1 MSKAVRQENEA
12 PAPDPGELPRLGSD
26 LLRGA
31 DQIADFMFDTPTE
44 RRKIY
49 HLADTKK
56 LPVFRLG
63 ALLCARKSTILTWIE
78 AQESAA
84 TSAARPNKA

>member
-1 MSKAVRQENEA
+1 MTNSSKLADETA
-12 PAPDPGELPRLGSD
+12 DLDPLKARPLGSD

-31 DQIADFMFDTPTE
+31 DEIAGFMFGDPAE

-49 HLADTKK
+49 HLAENSR

-63 ALLCARKSTILTWIE
+63 ALLCARKSTLLTWIE
-78 AQESAA
+78 EQESAA
-84 TSAARPNKA
+84 TARQT

>member
-1 MSKAVRQENEA
+1 MTEAVHRA
-12 PAPDPGELPRLGSD
+12 SDMAGPDTGEVRPLGSD

-31 DQIADFMFDTPTE
+31 DQIAEFMFGTPTE

-49 HLADTKK
+49 HLADTKS

-63 ALLCARKSTILTWIE
+63 ALLCARKSTLLSWIE

-84 TSAARPNKA
+84 AAQAR

>member
-1 MSKAVRQENEA
+1 MNKPVRQENGGPEPEA
-12 PAPDPGELPRLGSD
+12 GDVPPLGFD

-31 DQIADFMFDTPTE
+31 DQIAEFMFGTPTE

-63 ALLCARKSTILTWIE
+63 SLLCARKSTLLSWIK

-84 TSAARPNKA
+84 TGVGS

>member
-1 MSKAVRQENEA
+1 MNDAGNRVSQTAQAEVG
-12 PAPDPGELPRLGSD
+12 DPPPLGSD

-31 DQIADFMFDTPTE
+31 DQIAEFILGDPAE

-49 HLADTKK
+49 HLAETSK

-63 ALLCARKSTILTWIE
+63 SLLCARRSTLLAWIKD
-78 AQESAA
+78 QES
-84 TSAARPNKA
+84 SAVGN

>member
-1 MSKAVRQENEA
+1 MATSSEECLAR
-12 PAPDPGELPRLGSD
+12 D

-31 DQIADFMFDTPTE
+31 DKIAEYVFGDSAQ

-49 HLADTKK
+49 HLAEKSK

-63 ALLCARKSTILTWIE
+63 AVLCARKSSLISWIE
-78 AQESAA
+78 EQESAA
-84 TSAARPNKA
+84 TKV

>member
-1 MSKAVRQENEA
+1 MTETLRRASETAGPDTGEVR
-12 PAPDPGELPRLGSD
+12 PLGSD

-31 DQIADFMFDTPTE
+31 DEIAEFMFGTPME

-63 ALLCARKSTILTWIE
+63 ALLCARKSTLLSWIE

-84 TSAARPNKA
+84 AAQAR

>member
-1 MSKAVRQENEA
+1 MTETPDRASETAGPETAEA
-12 PAPDPGELPRLGSD
+12 PPLGSD

-31 DQIADFMFDTPTE
+31 DQIATFMFGAPTE

-49 HLADTKK
+49 HLADTSK

-84 TSAARPNKA
+84 TIARS

>member
-1 MSKAVRQENEA
+1 MTTYSVRSDEA
-12 PAPDPGELPRLGSD
+12 GGQSADDAPSMGSD

-31 DQIADFMFDTPTE
+31 DQIADFMFGTPDE

-49 HLADTKK
+49 HLAETSK

-63 ALLCARKSTILTWIE
+63 ALLCARKSTLLSWIE
-78 AQESAA
+78 AQEISS
-84 TSAARPNKA
+84 TNGQARFKA